1 VPDPPRL
8 RAQVGPFK
16 NVLFS
21 FETHLTNIEGSCSV
35 IGWMSPRFVG
45 LLSGDSV
52 DFTNFTLLPV
62 LNRAPVERPRLPLRF
77 TLCIANMF
85 NSYDNVLQFVQVTT
99 FSLSRSKVTSFRGH
113 QSHCVQVTSLSVS
126 RSQVTR
132 LSVSGSQVTSLSVS
146 RSPLQWNNMGPHN
159 FHFGI

>member
-1 VPDPPRL
+1 MEPTVT
-8 RAQVGPFK
+8 
-16 NVLFS
+16 
-21 FETHLTNIEGSCSV
+21 FETHLTNIEDSCSL

-62 LNRAPVERPRLPLRF
+62 LNRASVERPRLPLRF

-99 FSLSRSKVTSFRGH
+99 FSLSRSMVTSFRGH

-159 FHFGI
+159 FHLGI

>member
-1 VPDPPRL
+1 MT
-8 RAQVGPFK
+8 
-16 NVLFS
+16 
-21 FETHLTNIEGSCSV
+21 FETHLTNIEGSCSL

-62 LNRAPVERPRLPLRF
+62 LNRALVERPRLPLRF

-85 NSYDNVLQFVQVTT
+85 NSYDNVLQFVQVTSL
-99 FSLSRSKVTSFRGH
+99 SLSRSKVTSFRGH

-126 RSQVTR
+126 RSQVT
-132 LSVSGSQVTSLSVS
+132 SLSVS
-146 RSPLQWNNMGPHN
+146 RSPLSVRPGQRSPASEVSSLIVSRSPVSVCQGLTSLSLSR
-159 FHFGI
+159 